1 MESKGIVR
9 RVDEL
14 GRIVL
19 PREMRKSL
27 NIRIGSK
34 LEIGIVDGN
43 KFLLSK
49 YSDMASLKE
58 YSDAVAN
65 AISVSI
71 EHDVLISDMERIL
84 SSSKKKYLN
93 KEFSEEVQEL
103 IKKKPLFMGEFGP
116 NARVFKTEEDAE
128 EVWTET
134 VRLATESGF
143 KGFAVWTLESHNQ
156 TECWNILADDGKF
169 DLFLELVSIHT
180 GLEIPDG
187 DDSDAGASFDD
198 DDEEDKKAVSGK
210 DSDINDEVTD
220 DLEADLATKTNDELK
235 QICEEKGIDTKK
247 LKTKSELIDAIL
259 A

>member
-27 NIRIGSK
+27 NVRVGTK

-71 EHDVLISDMERIL
+71 EHDVLISDMETIL
-84 SSSKKKYLN
+84 SSNRKKHINKKLN
-93 KEFSEEVQEL
+93 EDVQEL
-103 IKKKPLFMGEFGP
+103 IYRKEIVIKKQDDGSEMLEFFP
-116 NARVFKTEEDAE
+116 NTPNEYTCQLIVPIVKDGDAIG
-128 EVWTET
+128 
-134 VRLATESGF
+134 AII
-143 KGFAVWTLESHNQ
+143 
-156 TECWNILADDGKF
+156 ILASENKC
-169 DLFLELVSIHT
+169 
-180 GLEIPDG
+180 
-187 DDSDAGASFDD
+187 FDD
-198 DDEEDKKAVSGK
+198 ASVKICKAFSK
-210 DSDINDEVTD
+210 YLSD
-220 DLEADLATKTNDELK
+220 
-235 QICEEKGIDTKK
+235 QIT
-247 LKTKSELIDAIL
+247 
-259 A
+259 